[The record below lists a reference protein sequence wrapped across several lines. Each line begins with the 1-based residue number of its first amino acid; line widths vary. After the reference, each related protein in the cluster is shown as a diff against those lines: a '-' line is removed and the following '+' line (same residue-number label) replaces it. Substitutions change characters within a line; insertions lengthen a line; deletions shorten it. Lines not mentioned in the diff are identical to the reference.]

1 MRTNFKSIILASVS
15 SFGLAFTSV
24 ADAQTVSQKIEL
36 GDKKPL
42 LKNLLKRAKPGVS
55 KTGKKIF
62 TLSNGAT
69 ISATGENGVQGKAHR
84 DGSVAFGDGLVVR
97 PLANGVA
104 GIYQK
109 GNLVR
114 RVSPQK
120 ARVGSV
126 GNATD
131 NVGPA
136 NYYRNDGAVDVAAIG
151 ASIGNGAG
159 ASGLIKGP
167 TFKPGSLGGSTETKP
182 SVGPAAGPSD
192 VSGQQNGG
200 SIFTDSS
207 AGPGVG
213 APPVQSRQQEAIL
226 TEDKDG
232 VPIFKLPNGTII
244 PAKGSDGVIG
254 KPNELGGVDFGDG
267 VRTVPRQ
274 GGGVITLITPPPG
287 TTSEHDGSAYPP
299 KDDPTSSGE
308 SIFTDSSAGPGVGAP
323 PVQSRQQEAILTED
337 KDGVPIFKLPNG
349 TIIPAKGS
357 DGVIGKP
364 NELGGVDFGDG
375 VRTVP
380 RQGGGVITLRTP
392 PPGTTVEHNS
402 EKYEEKEDTTSEN
415 NDGGGSDANSSNDD
429 DEQSSSD
436 DDGNDDSSSDDS
448 DTDSGDTGDG
458 GDSGD
463 GGDDGG
469 DAGEEGDS
477 TTEYSPGVN
486 GRGSNAV
493 TKPVDDF
500 VARQTGMVGTP
511 EDNGPKE
518 CEPGGDNG
526 PRPNAEPVPGDDQA
540 CVPAGALG
548 KGEEEGDEAPRISDT
563 LPTTADITDD
573 SFGRVSQPG
582 IDDAIREDISPTLE
596 SGLEDLEG
604 AINPGDLNR

>member
-213 APPVQSRQQEAIL
+213 APPVQSRQQEAVL

-232 VPIFKLPNGTII
+232 VPM
-244 PAKGSDGVIG
+244 
-254 KPNELGGVDFGDG
+254 
-267 VRTVPRQ
+267 
-274 GGGVITLITPPPG
+274 
-287 TTSEHDGSAYPP
+287 
-299 KDDPTSSGE
+299 
-308 SIFTDSSAGPGVGAP
+308 
-323 PVQSRQQEAILTED
+323 
-337 KDGVPIFKLPNG
+337 FKLPNG